1 MWDTAV
7 VPEVCRVRAQRALF
21 DWPDDCDSATTR
33 RQQLHG
39 LAPYFQERE
48 ERGAKQPWTSVA
60 ALRLTCRSVKAAV
73 DEALNT
79 RSGRRLKKACA
90 LAEPLDQFLAHHF
103 LSDTTTT
110 AGGGGGVPLFSASA
124 GDAQAKN
131 RVRMMAEAALGLTGA
146 RIHQARLGE
155 VLDYVWR
162 EWDFAPAKLHD
173 LRSVLLA
180 PRAVAGEGPGGE
192 SMGPAAPLLT
202 IHHLRRGDDF
212 LGMAYSLG
220 ITSCLS
226 LGLPDLP
233 HERVEIAM
241 NLLQWHDD
249 DWDFALFVDLTT
261 SSTKW
266 KDILASI
273 PLPQPAPANSGRG
286 RGYRR
291 YNDTTVLDG
300 GSTIL
305 ATLAA
310 FDRCDGQ
317 INNPSFRF
325 DILRKLW
332 DSVGLR
338 SPNYAPGVDGN
349 SGSGSDDGATWT
361 ASEVLTT
368 LLACLGFVWQPDV
381 CQVPSDERYGG
392 IASHSNQLCR
402 HTAAAKRQERQHT
415 ADFVDKF
422 AHLVAQHVDQTGDT
436 PGQEASA
443 WQLIER
449 QVMRFVGQ
457 QRLARAAEYLAD
469 RAARRGVWADQPPFA
484 LTESGDVTGYNQV
497 VPRLRVLR
505 AHSFQMSPHQNRGFF
520 AARLDLVCPISSGGG
535 GLQADDPMSIQGE
548 NGQQQVVVSV
558 STKAVDTYDAP
569 SEQTMITVR
578 VVGGHQAGH
587 QLHQRLTALAESAT
601 VTLSEEENGYDV
613 GDETHP
619 AAADGHAA
627 LLIYLNRTMGSPN
640 VELRKKV
647 VATAAL
653 AAVGRLLGLS
663 APPASDDAI
672 ADAGLRRDDDNKK
685 LAQAVVDFLWTVMRV
700 TTWDA
705 DEGAFPVSLGQWKK
719 WERQPYDD
727 AESSDQYGTQ
737 QVGGLASLCNL
748 LMTVDLN
755 LARTTWS
762 L

>member
-1 MWDTAV
+1 
-7 VPEVCRVRAQRALF
+7 
-21 DWPDDCDSATTR
+21 
-33 RQQLHG
+33 
-39 LAPYFQERE
+39 
-48 ERGAKQPWTSVA
+48 VA

-110 AGGGGGVPLFSASA
+110 GGGGGGVPLFSASA
-124 GDAQAKN
+124 GDAKAKN
-131 RVRMMAEAALGLTGA
+131 RVRMMTEAALGLTGA

-192 SMGPAAPLLT
+192 SMGPAPLLT

-233 HERVEIAM
+233 HGKIPFPLPWPKSEEDVNNNNKVLVIMTTSVRAERVEIAM

-273 PLPQPAPANSGRG
+273 PLPQPAPANRGRG

-291 YNDTTVLDG
+291 YDDTTVLDG

-349 SGSGSDDGATWT
+349 SGSGSDDSATWT

-436 PGQEASA
+436 PGQEVASA

-497 VPRLRVLR
+497 R
-505 AHSFQMSPHQNRGFF
+505 SP
-520 AARLDLVCPISSGGG
+520 
-535 GLQADDPMSIQGE
+535 
-548 NGQQQVVVSV
+548 
-558 STKAVDTYDAP
+558 
-569 SEQTMITVR
+569 
-578 VVGGHQAGH
+578 
-587 QLHQRLTALAESAT
+587 
-601 VTLSEEENGYDV
+601 
-613 GDETHP
+613 
-619 AAADGHAA
+619 A
-627 LLIYLNRTMGSPN
+627 LLFYCF
-640 VELRKKV
+640 
-647 VATAAL
+647 
-653 AAVGRLLGLS
+653 LL
-663 APPASDDAI
+663 
-672 ADAGLRRDDDNKK
+672 
-685 LAQAVVDFLWTVMRV
+685 F
-700 TTWDA
+700 
-705 DEGAFPVSLGQWKK
+705 F
-719 WERQPYDD
+719 
-727 AESSDQYGTQ
+727 
-737 QVGGLASLCNL
+737 
-748 LMTVDLN
+748 
-755 LARTTWS
+755 
-762 L
+762 